1 MYLYSKPTNL
11 NSVVI
16 ARAYETAL
24 TDNSN
29 TYVGIGVAASETQQ
43 QYLDTI
49 ERNNIAFRNM
59 IGMKKLYSSD
69 VNLVVPDV
77 AWATGTTYDQFN
89 SNEEMYLHDD
99 IVELTGTVS
108 YIGGGYSITGA
119 DLTTVFQNE
128 LSVGDIIEFNMPE
141 YSSSTI
147 RRQVVDIVDN
157 YEITINTVITST
169 ISESNSFG
177 LEGGVSMYKV
187 TANYPRYAKSFYVRN
202 TFDQVFI
209 CIFNNG
215 DTKSTVEPVLRPENF
230 SMGKLIQ
237 DLNDGYVWRYL
248 YTIPSGLKEK
258 FFFTDKDAVTWMP
271 VTTDTIVASTAV
283 DGAIESLR
291 VVNGGNGYN
300 SNTACSN
307 VDMISVTGDGSSA
320 LFFAN
325 VSQSSSIDSTT
336 IYSILSANSGSGY
349 SYANVTITDTTGI
362 SANLSALIGPPNG
375 FGYDPAKDLGAKF
388 LALSVEFS
396 DTVGGAVPI
405 STDAGI
411 VSFRQISIV
420 KDPLYSNG
428 ASISTAYVPMTSNVR
443 INGTI
448 SVAVGDIA
456 NQTSGFSGTV
466 VAFNTPYLLLNNVTG
481 TFSENSGIAGGTG
494 TSIATPSVKRSG
506 DILYVDN
513 IQSVSRD
520 AQQAE
525 QIKLVFKF

>member
-29 TYVGIGVAASETQQ
+29 TYVGLGVAASEAQH
-43 QYLDTI
+43 QYLDGI
-49 ERNNIAFRNM
+49 ENNNIVFRNM
-59 IGMKKLYSSD
+59 IGMKKIYSSD

-77 AWATGTTYDQFN
+77 AWANSTIYNQFN
-89 SNEEMYLHDD
+89 SNEEMYLHDN
-99 IVELTGTVS
+99 IVELTGNVS
-108 YIGGGYSITGA
+108 YAGGYRITGENS
-119 DLTTVFQNE
+119 TTLFQNE
-128 LSVGDIIEFNMPE
+128 LSIGDIIEFNIPDFLD
-141 YSSSTI
+141 STI
-147 RRQVVDIVDN
+147 RRQVIAVSNN
-157 YEITINTVITST
+157 YSININST
-169 ISESNSFG
+169 ITNGVSSSFG
-177 LEGGVSMYKV
+177 LEGGVPMYKV

-215 DTKSTVEPVLRPENF
+215 DTKSTVEPILRPENF

-237 DLNDGYVWRYL
+237 DLGDGYVWRYL

-258 FFFTDKDAVTWMP
+258 FFFTDKDSVRWMP

-291 VVNGGNGYN
+291 IANGGTGYN

-307 VDMISVTGDGSSA
+307 VDMITVTGDGSSA
-320 LFFAN
+320 LFFGN
-325 VSQSSSIDSTT
+325 VVQSSSINSTT
-336 IYSILSANSGSGY
+336 IASILSATGGSGY
-349 SYANVTITDTTGI
+349 SYANVVITDATGTG
-362 SANLSALIGPPNG
+362 ANFSALIGPPRG
-375 FGYDPAKDLGAKF
+375 FGYDPSKDLGAKF

-405 STDAGI
+405 DTDAGI

-420 KDPLYSNG
+420 RDPLYSNG
-428 ASISTAYVPMTSNVR
+428 AIISTAYVPMTSNVR
-443 INGTI
+443 INGTV

-466 VAFNTPYLLLNNVTG
+466 VAFNNPYLLLNNVTG

-494 TSIATPSVKRSG
+494 TAIATPSVKRSG

-525 QIKLVFKF
+525 QIKIVFKF